1 MISSSPVSPV
11 CSSSHT
17 LPQLLTKPKTA
28 SDLKEVRVATSAY
41 GKHLFGKVNLPDS
54 TSYFMF
60 RAFIPGGAETA
71 KLHCIHMAEIEGKD
85 GEKTFKAIW
94 GPDDKLEWFD
104 E

>member
-1 MISSSPVSPV
+1 
-11 CSSSHT
+11 
-17 LPQLLTKPKTA
+17 
-28 SDLKEVRVATSAY
+28 
-41 GKHLFGKVNLPDS
+41 
-54 TSYFMF
+54 MF